1 MGDQNNHVVDTTNE
15 EGLVDVFSEI
25 YHRGD
30 YLRGEEYD
38 SDLLKRTRW
47 RRPST
52 AHNALF
58 GESIILLRPTSE
70 VFSMHNEHAT
80 MWSTTIG
87 MVVYYPG
94 NMLTH
99 NFSFRRSNSR
109 SNMITMKGGE
119 ITLSNMPF
127 DSTIRH
133 TLASE
138 HPHETLNWYEDITLC
153 IKRPTIILS
162 SKDTSST
169 ANIASPTPTY
179 WITSIVV
186 PETHSSGMEQ
196 ADSLLRSTFTLVPP
210 GGYHTNEWGVD
221 IFSTC
226 GINFLSHHLLLIAQH
241 QMLFDNQLHSVV
253 WGDFSRFTYALFVD
267 LLLMDLSI
275 TQDDTMGFSI
285 KTLDGSCSY
294 RLIAHHVMMHHYQDS
309 LYKISTAIIASPIF
323 EISGVDADSQLCIF
337 INTDPI
343 DGIGMSRA
351 VDKSALKT
359 FIRFLIEESYYGK
372 TYASTCLDDTN
383 VFLLFGDDLYVSI
396 ASGKLVLVSAGSISP
411 DDKMTLYMKR
421 ALDTR
426 CVISGVNKL
435 WISMLLV
442 SNRDDHASIIAL
454 REASFIHGEYKTL
467 DATFLSFDREIPSTP
482 RLILDDITLAT
493 RRVSK
498 WIANNTKLTVI
509 NGDTLAIIIAAGTL
523 FTYGES
529 NINIVQSETFH
540 ELHIRCVEY
549 GHRQVIYKS
558 FVTIKASTRSC
569 YIVNCRHRNCRYP
582 LIWISC
588 LLCRRIDRSARCV
601 SCDQCFGS
609 LLSQPEQDSLFH
621 DQSLDRNSHP
631 IVEVTSDYDY
641 TRVHVTNDISFANSQ
656 GILSSDVHPLLR
668 LVLLSTST
676 TYGVDYEHVPQAI
689 VSNKT
694 LPTSWISIPL
704 RVMPACVAP
713 QSAGDPDS
721 YEEYESMIIQE
732 HHRIMSTNPT
742 LGHNGISNL
751 RNNREPWILEHKKT
765 VENESVSHDEL
776 YGEPLHSKLNTPT
789 FQDIIP
795 SLLNWE
801 EIWGELWG
809 VLWGAIICSF
819 AHFDELGSVT
829 FVQVPILYV
838 AKGTMYLWILS
849 YLCTH
854 VPIIGKALL
863 SAAIEDRGFWRHPF
877 GSSKIQSYRWY
888 LF

>member
-1 MGDQNNHVVDTTNE
+1 MVDTTKG
-15 EGLVDVFSEI
+15 EGIVDVFSEI

-30 YLRGEEYD
+30 YLRGQEHD

-47 RRPST
+47 RRPLT
-52 AHNALF
+52 KQYAIFEEN
-58 GESIILLRPTSE
+58 IILLRPTLE
-70 VFSMHNEHAT
+70 VFSIHNEHAT
-80 MWSTTIG
+80 MRSTTIG

-94 NMLTH
+94 NMLTY

-127 DSTIRH
+127 DSAIHH
-133 TLASE
+133 TRASE
-138 HPHETLNWYEDITLC
+138 HLHETLTWYEDITSYV
-153 IKRPTIILS
+153 KRHTIILS
-162 SKDTSST
+162 SKDTSYT
-169 ANIASPTPTY
+169 ASIASPTPTH

-186 PETHSSGMEQ
+186 PETYSSGMKQ
-196 ADSLLRSTFTLVPP
+196 ADSLLRSTFKLVPP

-226 GINFLSHHLLLIAQH
+226 GINFLRHLLLLIAQH
-241 QMLFDNQLHSVV
+241 QMLFDNQLHFVV
-253 WGDFSRFTYALFVD
+253 WGDFSRSRNALFVD

-351 VDKSALKT
+351 VDKSALKI

-372 TYASTCLDDTN
+372 TYASTCLDDNN
-383 VFLLFGDDLYVSI
+383 VFLLFGDDFYVSI
-396 ASGKLVLVSAGSISP
+396 PSDELVSAGSISTE
-411 DDKMTLYMKR
+411 DKMTLYMKR
-421 ALDTR
+421 ALETR

-442 SNRDDHASIIAL
+442 SDRDDHANIIAL
-454 REASFIHGEYKTL
+454 REASFIHGENKTL
-467 DATFLSFDREIPSTP
+467 VTTFLSFDGEIPSTP

-498 WIANNTKLTVI
+498 WIAKNTKLTVT
-509 NGDTLAIIIAAGTL
+509 NGNTLAIIIAPGTQ

-529 NINIVQSETFH
+529 NINIVHSETLH
-540 ELHIRCVEY
+540 ELHFRCVGY
-549 GHRQVIYKS
+549 RHRQVIYKS
-558 FVTIKASTRSC
+558 FMTITAPTRSC
-569 YIVNCRHRNCRYP
+569 YIVYYHHRNCRCP
-582 LIWISC
+582 SILISC
-588 LLCRRIDRSARCV
+588 LLRRRIDRSARYVC
-601 SCDQCFGS
+601 CDRCFES
-609 LLSQPEQDSLFH
+609 LLSQTEQDSLFH
-621 DQSLDRNSHP
+621 DQSLDRNSHLQ
-631 IVEVTSDYDY
+631 VEVTSDYDY
-641 TRVHVTNDISFANSQ
+641 ARVHVTNDISFANSHD
-656 GILSSDVHPLLR
+656 ILSTDVHPLLQ

-676 TYGVDYEHVPQAI
+676 TYEVDHEHVPQAI
-689 VSNKT
+689 VTNKT
-694 LPTSWISIPL
+694 LATSWKSISP

-713 QSAGDPDS
+713 RSAGDPDS
-721 YEEYESMIIQE
+721 YEEYESMIIRE
-732 HHRIMSTNPT
+732 HQRNMPTNHM
-742 LGHNGISNL
+742 LGHSGTINNL
-751 RNNREPWILEHKKT
+751 RNSRELWAVEHKT
-765 VENESVSHDEL
+765 VEDENESVSHDE
-776 YGEPLHSKLNTPT
+776 YGEPLHSKLNTPIFHDT
-789 FQDIIP
+789 VP
-795 SLLNWE
+795 SLLKWE

-854 VPIIGKALL
+854 VPIMGNIPL
-863 SAAIEDRGFWRHPF
+863 SAACRKTIEDRGFCRHPF
-877 GSSKIQSYRWY
+877 GSSKIQSCRWY